1 VFRSRPLTSL
11 SPLPVPSPPPPSHS
25 GVDSDNDGWTNGW
38 ELGDPCG
45 VWYYSPHSAPH
56 PCWSDDISHPGNSSS
71 VPLTRTL
78 DWNAACG
85 YNPCERPDVV
95 SCTQEIERARAD
107 SGADDKKEGGGH
119 QHAPLLG
126 VGGAGQ
132 HKKGQGKGKG
142 EHRTRGGHLH
152 EARGDARAA
161 QAALFQEAASAT
173 AATAGAP
180 PVAFPHGGHGQCNSG
195 GGSWPPSSAR

>member
-1 VFRSRPLTSL
+1 M
-11 SPLPVPSPPPPSHS
+11 
-25 GVDSDNDGWTNGW
+25 
-38 ELGDPCG
+38 
-45 VWYYSPHSAPH
+45 WYYSPHSAPH

-85 YNPCERPDVV
+85 FNPCERPDVV
-95 SCTQEIERARAD
+95 SCTQEIARARAD
-107 SGADDKKEGGGH
+107 SGADDKEGGGH

-132 HKKGQGKGKG
+132 HNKGQGKGKGKG
-142 EHRTRGGHLH
+142 EHRTRGGHLL

-173 AATAGAP
+173 AATAGGAP

-195 GGSWPPSSAR
+195 GGGWPPSSAR